1 MSQPE
6 LEHRVA
12 KYVVASVAI
21 VALVI
26 TAYFD
31 LAAEENVSPFVYGA
45 LAGAV
50 VGADNVI
57 GWFKK

>member
-12 KYVVASVAI
+12 KYVVAGIAI
-21 VALVI
+21 IALVVV
-26 TAYFD
+26 AYID

-45 LAGAV
+45 LAGAILGV
-50 VGADNVI
+50 DAIKD
-57 GWFKK
+57 WFRK

>member
-1 MSQPE
+1 MSQQE

-12 KYVVASVAI
+12 KYVVAGIAI

-26 TAYFD
+26 VAYFD
-31 LAAEENVSPFVYGA
+31 LEREESVSPFVYGA